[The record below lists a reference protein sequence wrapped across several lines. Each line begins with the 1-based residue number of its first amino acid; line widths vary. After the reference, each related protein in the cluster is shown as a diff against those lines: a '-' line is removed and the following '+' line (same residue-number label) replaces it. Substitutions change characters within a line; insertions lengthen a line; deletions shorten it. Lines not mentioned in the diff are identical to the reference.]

1 MSKDEQARDHHRLVD
16 LHARLADL
24 LSFLLGPVGLG
35 DPGA

>member
-1 MSKDEQARDHHRLVD
+1 MSTDEQACDRLVD

-24 LSFLLGPVGLG
+24 LSLLLGPVGRG